1 MNTVPKGN
9 REQAAP
15 YTAEKKGLEDNFS
28 ALYTA
33 GIDRVA
39 ELQKRTID
47 LAVAQNAELTE
58 AWKKIVQKLPGAPGL
73 FMLDLAKSAFETY
86 ADTRKSAIDMMVEQ
100 GHTLAEITKDNV
112 TTASK
117 ASEGMVGAVQKS
129 VERAAAM
136 QKQVLDQT
144 AAHTKVVLDTVKQQ
158 FGFAG
163 WPAGAAVDS
172 FHRGVDAVIE
182 AQKDLLD
189 IAVH

>member
-1 MNTVPKGN
+1 
-9 REQAAP
+9 
-15 YTAEKKGLEDNFS
+15 
-28 ALYTA
+28 
-33 GIDRVA
+33 
-39 ELQKRTID
+39 
-47 LAVAQNAELTE
+47 VAQNAELTE

-163 WPAGAAVDS
+163 WPAGTAVDS

>member
-1 MNTVPKGN
+1 MNTVPKAN
-9 REQAAP
+9 REPEAQYA
-15 YTAEKKGLEDNFS
+15 AEKKGIEDNVS

-58 AWKKIVQKLPGAPGL
+58 AWKTIVQKIPGAPGL

-86 ADTRKSAIDMMVEQ
+86 ADTRKGTIDMMVEQ
-100 GHTLAEITKDNV
+100 GHAMAEITRDNV
-112 TTASK
+112 TTVSK
-117 ASEGMVGAVQKS
+117 ATQNMTGMVQKS

-136 QKQVLDQT
+136 QKKSLDQT
-144 AAHTKVVLDTVKQQ
+144 AAHTKLVLDTVKQQ

-163 WPAGAAVDS
+163 WPAGTAVDS